1 MTGRPK
7 ITSSESQAGVEGEN
21 VHINCAAISIPEAKR
36 VVWTYHD
43 SAIDDSKYIDD
54 GEILEV
60 TEPPTYLEWYLP
72 YVMYRDLCL

>member
-43 SAIDDSKYIDD
+43 SAIDDSKYID
-54 GEILEV
+54 GKILEV
-60 TEPPTYLEWYLP
+60 TKPPYLP
-72 YVMYRDLCL
+72 RIIPTLRNV

>member
-43 SAIDDSKYIDD
+43 SAIDDSKYID
-54 GEILEV
+54 GKILEV
-60 TEPPTYLEWYLP
+60 TKPPYLP
-72 YVMYRDLCL
+72 RMIPTLRNV

>member
-43 SAIDDSKYIDD
+43 SAIDDSKYID
-54 GEILEV
+54 GKILEV
-60 TEPPTYLEWYLP
+60 TKPPYIPRMIPTLRN
-72 YVMYRDLCL
+72 V

>member
-7 ITSSESQAGVEGEN
+7 ITSSESQTGVEGEN

-43 SAIDDSKYIDD
+43 SAIDDSKYIY

-60 TEPPTYLEWYLP
+60 TEPLE
-72 YVMYRDLCL
+72 